1 MKNLKAVSL
10 VTQNILFILYIPL
23 AIFSWLMGMASEN
36 AIGAANGLYSFLAN
50 LVAWLS
56 VPVSLLFFLGM
67 IQSLVL
73 RGKGEYKRA
82 MIWQFLPL
90 AFFLMNCALSVL
102 LETLPR
108 TA

>member
-50 LVAWLS
+50 LVCRLRLAKNM
-56 VPVSLLFFLGM
+56 LFFLGM

>member
-23 AIFSWLMGMASEN
+23 A
-36 AIGAANGLYSFLAN
+36 
-50 LVAWLS
+50 
-56 VPVSLLFFLGM
+56 
-67 IQSLVL
+67 
-73 RGKGEYKRA
+73 
-82 MIWQFLPL
+82 
-90 AFFLMNCALSVL
+90 FFLMNCALSVL